1 MRLHYAIVLN
11 PTADKGAAAKRI
23 TEIKKLMER
32 DKMDFRIHQTERPG
46 HAIELRK
53 TLSRNADTA
62 IIAAGGDGT
71 CNEIINGLLA
81 SHRKRD
87 KPLIGVLPI
96 GRNND
101 FACGV
106 GLPEGLEASMDTLLA
121 NQITPLDV
129 GWISGGDYPK
139 GRWFGNGLGVCFNAA
154 TIANIHNATAYPLA
168 AIKTLVKHPVASLVE
183 LSVDGKASN
192 ISPALISAMNGKR
205 LGDSYHIAPHGQG
218 ATGAI
223 QKESTAISLL
233 TQSRRGMFNLSKRL
247 QTI

>member
-1 MRLHYAIVLN
+1 LRLHYAIVLN
-11 PTADKGAAAKRI
+11 PTADKGAAGKRI

-87 KPLIGVLPI
+87 KPLIGVLPF

-101 FACGV
+101 FAYAV
-106 GLPEGLEASMDTLLA
+106 GLPEGLEASMDTLLT

-154 TIANIHNATAYPLA
+154 TIANIHNAAAYPLA
-168 AIKTLVKHPVASLVE
+168 AIKSETPGCFAGGIVGGRKSIEYQSRPHFSNEWKTLGRFVSHRSAWPRCCRSNPERKYG
-183 LSVDGKASN
+183 DIASN
-192 ISPALISAMNGKR
+192 PEQEGYVQFK
-205 LGDSYHIAPHGQG
+205 
-218 ATGAI
+218 
-223 QKESTAISLL
+223 
-233 TQSRRGMFNLSKRL
+233 
-247 QTI
+247 